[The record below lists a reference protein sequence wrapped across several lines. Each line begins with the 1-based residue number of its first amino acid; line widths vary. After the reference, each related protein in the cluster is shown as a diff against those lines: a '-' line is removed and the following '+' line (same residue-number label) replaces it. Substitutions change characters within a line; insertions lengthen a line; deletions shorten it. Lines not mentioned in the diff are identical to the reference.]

1 MKERC
6 YRGSW
11 SKREAVRTWW
21 QSQDFQ
27 KTQIK
32 LNSSTQ
38 KSKKKNGSGCD
49 GQRWRDKKDGDSLKN
64 SDNENSALT
73 YRREHTIQA
82 ESHFRGGYKRIA

>member
-21 QSQDFQ
+21 QSQGFQ

-38 KSKKKNGSGCD
+38 KSKKKMEVIVM
-49 GQRWRDKKDGDSLKN
+49 DGDGETKKM
-64 SDNENSALT
+64 EI
-73 YRREHTIQA
+73 H
-82 ESHFRGGYKRIA
+82 